1 MFQVAYLI
9 CAPIVGQSLQKVGR
23 KNMILLGYTLC
34 IAATIG
40 FGLCSHVPDDFIVI
54 GKDKDGKDIKVTD
67 NDNG

>member
-1 MFQVAYLI
+1 
-9 CAPIVGQSLQKVGR
+9 
-23 KNMILLGYTLC
+23 MILLGYTLC

>member
-34 IAATIG
+34 IAATVG
-40 FGLCSHVPDDFIVI
+40 FGLCSHVPDDFII
-54 GKDKDGKDIKVTD
+54 KKNAEGKDEKETI